1 MSDLK
6 ILHVGKYFSP
16 FSGGVE
22 NYMRDAMLALSPSV
36 LPGTRELSLDARA
49 VGFSLAVSLL
59 AGLAWCAAAQN
70 CSTPSARPRFPA

>member
-22 NYMRDAMLALSPSV
+22 NYMRDAMLALGRLGIETAALV
-36 LPGTRELSLDARA
+36 HRHALSMVPLI
-49 VGFSLAVSLL
+49 VI
-59 AGLAWCAAAQN
+59 Q
-70 CSTPSARPRFPA
+70 